1 MRSSEAFREIE
12 AARCPLPVWLYRQI
26 PAAVRLLD
34 QVVRSPAFI
43 KARDAAGVT
52 RHLTSVGAK
61 ASSLDRCSLRYI
73 LDEDVAEQCR
83 ELIRRD
89 NGLLDP
95 DNELLRI
102 PGELFWVEW
111 PAETSDGSACRSSLA
126 ALVEA
131 SPSGRSGTVTGFF
144 ESKGQADLLI
154 LTTEFD
160 LDHPMESPAGSRD
173 SLRLA
178 HAELRH
184 LNKLFDHSR
193 LTFDPTWR
201 PFLEA
206 RGAAGF
212 QTAVRELS
220 GSSWFNLPMV
230 LAFAAL
236 VNSGEVLDERRSELT
251 RLNVARAKRGQPP
264 LLEHVQ
270 VQMRLGSRGSGAS
283 GAGSSSGRS
292 SPRLHYVRGHL
303 VRRGGAT
310 FWRAPHMRGDHH
322 SPILSKT
329 VLVTTERTEA
339 ALGRGSRSPPNLH
352 RRGG

>member
-1 MRSSEAFREIE
+1 M
-12 AARCPLPVWLYRQI
+12 
-26 PAAVRLLD
+26 RLLD
-34 QVVRSPAFI
+34 HVVRSPAFI
-43 KARDAAGVT
+43 KARDATGVT

-61 ASSLDRCSLRYI
+61 ASSLDRCSLRYV

-102 PGELFWVEW
+102 PGELFWMEW
-111 PAETSDGSACRSSLA
+111 PAEASDGSGCRSSLA

-144 ESKGQADLLI
+144 ENEGQADLLI
-154 LTTEFD
+154 LTSEFD
-160 LDHPMESPAGSRD
+160 LDRPLAPPEASRD
-173 SLRLA
+173 SLRVRHGDLP
-178 HAELRH
+178 H
-184 LNKLFDHSR
+184 LNKLFDHSL
-193 LTFDPTWR
+193 LTMDPTWR
-201 PFLEA
+201 PFLA
-206 RGAAGF
+206 SRGAAEF
-212 QTAVRELS
+212 KKAVRELS
-220 GSSWFNLPMV
+220 DSSWFNLPMV

-236 VNSGEVLDERRSELT
+236 VNSGEVLDERRPELT

-270 VQMRLGSRGSGAS
+270 VRMRLGSQSS
-283 GAGSSSGRS
+283 GAGGTGSSSERS

-329 VLVTTERTEA
+329 VLVTSERRKA
-339 ALGRGSRSPPNLH
+339 APDLGTRSRSEPDH
-352 RRGG
+352 RRE